1 MLKTVNQKFCFI
13 IGLLLLLFGILYAEI
28 ALFLNQLSATESRG
42 QAVVLFDKEIQLL
55 EKSFWELRYWEKVV
69 LEEGS
74 PNADQR
80 FGQVIVRTKKK
91 IKDLEPS
98 LFGAHF
104 QHKVRQIDR
113 LLTLYEKSFSNII
126 QLKTEQHLNRTNCHS
141 SYEAL
146 VSSILMSNEPGL
158 IKLLFSLSR
167 LQEVYFNLHRN
178 SQQVALKVVLRSLK
192 RKMAI
197 LRFDDRTQAHLNSYQ
212 SLLVRDFELE
222 KKVHNVNNEFD
233 NISQQIDILFSRIS
247 QEAMMLSQDEIRKIE
262 NLHGTLRSTFLCS
275 VGLGAVMLFAIILII
290 SKNIIKPLRNMTTVV
305 ANVKSGNVQARFES
319 TSEDEIA
326 RLGFSINR
334 MLDTIEENNRRL
346 IASQAELEIKVQER
360 TKEVETANK
369 QLEKD
374 IAARK
379 QAEEALSQAYDELM
393 NTQSRLIQSGKL
405 ASIGELVAGV
415 AHELNQPLMV
425 IRANAQL
432 IQRSLLKNNSDT
444 GTLMEQLE
452 PIERNT
458 KRMMNI
464 INHLRSF
471 SRESKTDFQPVNV
484 NKIIEESFLMVNE
497 QLRLHNIEVKKDLDS
512 DLPEVKGET
521 NQLEQVF
528 LNLITN
534 AQDAILQKSKVRG
547 GESVVS
553 SQKSEYRRSLEI
565 ISRMGELPN
574 QQSTM
579 NSRKSD
585 RKPYRKSGDFIEILV
600 RDNGGGI
607 PPASLEKIFDPFF
620 TTKEVGKG
628 TGLGLSISYGIIKDH
643 KGEIEVAK
651 TGPEGTTFRIR
662 LPGIK
667 AA

>member
-1 MLKTVNQKFCFI
+1 M
-13 IGLLLLLFGILYAEI
+13 
-28 ALFLNQLSATESRG
+28 
-42 QAVVLFDKEIQLL
+42 
-55 EKSFWELRYWEKVV
+55 
-69 LEEGS
+69 
-74 PNADQR
+74 
-80 FGQVIVRTKKK
+80 
-91 IKDLEPS
+91 
-98 LFGAHF
+98 FGAHF

-305 ANVKSGNVQARFES
+305 ANVKAGNVQARFES

-379 QAEEALSQAYDELM
+379 QAEEALSQAYDELK

-405 ASIGELVAGV
+405 ASIGELAAGV

-484 NKIIEESFLMVNE
+484 NKIIEKSFLMVSE

-534 AQDAILQKSKVRG
+534 ARDAILQKSKARG

-565 ISRMGELPN
+565 ISRLGELPN
-574 QQSTM
+574 QQSTIA
-579 NSRKSD
+579 NRKSD
-585 RKPYRKSGDFIEILV
+585 RKSGDFIEILV
-600 RDNGGGI
+600 GDNGGGI

-643 KGEIEVAK
+643 KGEIGVAK